1 MKMNGTIMQP
11 TKNGTRQPHAA
22 MSAALSQRFSA
33 KPSAAATTIATCWLA
48 DCQLVKKPLR
58 PGVAISAR

>member
-1 MKMNGTIMQP
+1 MNGTIMQP
-11 TKNGTRQPHAA
+11 TKNGIRHPQAA
-22 MSAALSQRFSA
+22 ITPVAIQWFSA
-33 KPSAAATTIATCWLA
+33 KPSAAATMIATCWLA